1 VDLLTGDGEWSF
13 EALARWHHPELGI
26 IMPSQFIPIA
36 ERTGIIV
43 DLGKRV
49 MGDACRQVC
58 EVAKQ
63 VSERSSLFVTVNCS
77 MAQFLDPNLAVLVKW
92 ALANSGSRRSP

>member
-1 VDLLTGDGEWSF
+1 
-13 EALARWHHPELGI
+13 
-26 IMPSQFIPIA
+26 
-36 ERTGIIV
+36 V

-58 EVAKQ
+58 EWQ
-63 VSERSSLFVTVNCS
+63 SRFRSDPPLFVTVNCS

-92 ALANSGSRRSP
+92 GARQFRASRRSP